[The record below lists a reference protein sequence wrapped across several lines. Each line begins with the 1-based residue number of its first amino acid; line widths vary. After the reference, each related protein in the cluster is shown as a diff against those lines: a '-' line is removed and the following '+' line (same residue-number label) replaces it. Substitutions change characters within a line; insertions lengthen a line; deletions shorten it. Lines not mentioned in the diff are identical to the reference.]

1 MCCTVQVSGC
11 IKSLQEAGIT
21 VRMATGDN
29 IQTARAIA
37 EKCGIINGKWDDH
50 HLHLA
55 LDRKEFNEKVM
66 DVNGAI
72 VQQKLDGIWPQLRV
86 LAGCSPTDK
95 YNLVSRC
102 GHSRCKEVVAFV
114 GRGTSD
120 AVTMKVADVG
130 IAMVIYSLAG
140 FMSEFHARSWEQINV
155 LCQYSRAG
163 KA

>member
-1 MCCTVQVSGC
+1 MLPLTVQVSGC
-11 IKSLQEAGIT
+11 IKSLHEAGIT

-37 EKCGIINGKWDDH
+37 EKCGIINSKWDDL

-66 DVNGAI
+66 DVNGEV

-95 YNLVSRC
+95 YNLVLSVGRR
-102 GHSRCKEVVAFV
+102 RCKEVVAFI
-114 GRGTSD
+114 GRETSD
-120 AVTMKVADVG
+120 AVTMKVVDIG
-130 IAMVIYSLAG
+130 IAMVIHSLAG
-140 FMSEFHARSWEQINV
+140 FMFHTRAGSKINV
-155 LCQYSRAG
+155 
-163 KA
+163 